1 MSDIAKSLGR
11 TVKTNIILYSTDN
24 QGRDGYITYN
34 NGGFWKDNIKQIK
47 LKSQFP
53 RYINRNFHSLIHQA
67 APFNYY
73 SDGRGRDT
81 YVIKNNAGLVKEFN
95 PLANRQILSKYLR
108 RDNIPFSYDKKI
120 KFKNVFLTPSDKE
133 NYLKMNEIQN
143 NVVNRLYDQ
152 CLDKFREKMKCQ
164 SPLTKDS
171 FNSYNSL
178 NNSNNFPN
186 INSEP
191 SLLQNRKNKK
201 RFNKELNNKMRKKIL
216 KFKLNRTQNQFYNSK
231 KDNKKPIFESL
242 KMNNISDNNL
252 NNYIE
257 PNKTC
262 KNLYNED
269 KNNCLSSGNWNPI
282 ISKYNS
288 INNYSKEKLATNYNE
303 FKTKKKNDNFD
314 LNQSD
319 LNNFEKN
326 KTMKIEFY
334 KGRPKSYRRFYDKKQ
349 IFNSYKPF
357 LVDDFQEFSDYE
369 Q

>member
-1 MSDIAKSLGR
+1 MSDIGKSLGR

-24 QGRDGYITYN
+24 KGRDGYITYN

-47 LKSQFP
+47 LKTNFP
-53 RYINRNFHSLIHQA
+53 RFINRTFHSLIHQA

-120 KFKNVFLTPSDKE
+120 KNKQIFLTPSDKE
-133 NYLKMNEIQN
+133 NYLKMNEIQK
-143 NVVNRLYDQ
+143 NVVDRLYDQ
-152 CLDKFREKMKCQ
+152 CLGKFREKMKCQ
-164 SPLTKDS
+164 SPLTKDL
-171 FNSYNSL
+171 FNSYNTL
-178 NNSNNFPN
+178 NNSINFPN
-186 INSEP
+186 INSEE
-191 SLLQNRKNKK
+191 SLIQNKK
-201 RFNKELNNKMRKKIL
+201 RKKRLNKELNNRLTKKIM
-216 KFKLNRTQNQFYNSK
+216 KFKMNRTQNNFFNSK
-231 KDNKKPIFESL
+231 KDNKKPIFENL

-257 PNKTC
+257 PNKTY
-262 KNLYNED
+262 KNLYSEN

-288 INNYSKEKLATNYNE
+288 INNYSREKLATNYNE
-303 FKTKKKNDNFD
+303 LKTKKKNENFELNQCD
-314 LNQSD
+314 LND
-319 LNNFEKN
+319 IEKN
-326 KTMKIEFY
+326 KTMKIEIY
-334 KGRPKSYRRFYDKKQ
+334 KGRPQSYRRSYEKKQ
-349 IFNSYKPF
+349 IFNSFKPF

-369 Q
+369 E

>member
-1 MSDIAKSLGR
+1 MSDICKSLGR

-47 LKSQFP
+47 LKSNYP
-53 RYINRNFHSLIHQA
+53 RYINRDFHSLIHQA

-108 RDNIPFSYDKKI
+108 RDIFPFSYDKKI
-120 KFKNVFLTPSDKE
+120 KNKKIFLTPSDKE
-133 NYLKMNEIQN
+133 NYLKINEIQK
-143 NVVNRLYDQ
+143 NVVDRLYDQ
-152 CLDKFREKMKCQ
+152 CLDKFREKMKCH
-164 SPLTKDS
+164 SPLTKDT

-186 INSEP
+186 INSEQ
-191 SLLQNRKNKK
+191 SLLQSGKKKN
-201 RFNKELNNKMRKKIL
+201 RFNIDLNNKMTKKIL
-216 KFKLNRTQNQFYNSK
+216 KFKMNRTQNHFYNSK
-231 KDNKKPIFESL
+231 KDNNL
-242 KMNNISDNNL
+242 KMNNISDTNL

-257 PNKTC
+257 PTKTC
-262 KNLYNED
+262 KNLYNDD

-288 INNYSKEKLATNYNE
+288 IDNYSKEKTFTNYNE
-303 FKTKKKNDNFD
+303 FKKIKKNDNFELD
-314 LNQSD
+314 QND
-319 LNNFEKN
+319 LNNIEKH
-326 KTMKIEFY
+326 KTMKIETY
-334 KGRPKSYRRFYDKKQ
+334 KGRPKSYRKFYDKKQ
-349 IFNSYKPF
+349 IFNSFKPY
-357 LVDDFQEFSDYE
+357 LVDDFQEFSE
-369 Q
+369 K